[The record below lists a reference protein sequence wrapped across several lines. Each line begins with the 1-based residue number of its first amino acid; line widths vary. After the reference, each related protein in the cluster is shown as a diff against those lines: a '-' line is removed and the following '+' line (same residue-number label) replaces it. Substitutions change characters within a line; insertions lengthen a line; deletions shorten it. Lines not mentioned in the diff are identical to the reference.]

1 MTIDST
7 IRTAFLMGLLI
18 ALVVGVFYFVGG
30 AEFGFI
36 GLILGA
42 IMNFGV
48 FWYSDKIILMMTRAK
63 EANPVKYSELHDI
76 VSRISI
82 RAGIPKPR
90 VYVIENST
98 LNAFA
103 TGRGPGHAAVAVHTG
118 MLQTMT
124 SEEMEGV
131 LGHEITHIKN
141 RDVLISTIAA
151 VIAGSLSYLT
161 YLLWFGG
168 NRDDRNPIFTL
179 IVIILAPIAAMLIQ
193 MAISRSREYTADAG
207 GAELSNPIW
216 LASALNRIS
225 NSVERN
231 PMREGNPATAHMYII
246 NPFRNVKFAS
256 LFSTHPPTEERIR
269 RLKGMVS

>member
-7 IRTAFLMGLLI
+7 IRTALLMGLLMG
-18 ALVVGVFYFVGG
+18 LVIGVFYLVGG
-30 AEFGFI
+30 AKFGFF

-42 IMNFGV
+42 LMNFGI
-48 FWYSDKIILMMTRAK
+48 FWYSDKITLMMTHAK
-63 EANPVKYSELHDI
+63 EADPVQYSRLHDI

-90 VYVIENST
+90 VYVVDNPT

-124 SEEMEGV
+124 DEEIEGV

-161 YLLWFGG
+161 YALWFGG
-168 NRDDRNPIFTL
+168 DREDRNPILTV

-193 MAISRSREYTADAG
+193 MAISRSREFVADSG

-216 LASALNRIS
+216 LASALGKIS

-246 NPFRNVKFAS
+246 NPFRGIKFAS

-269 RLKGMVS
+269 RLRGMVS